1 MLISDLLQTDINM
14 IINTNIY
21 DLTQNDPTLGS
32 DLIMLIYELL
42 HTDINTILNTVT

>member
-1 MLISDLLQTDINM
+1 M
-14 IINTNIY
+14 IP
-21 DLTQNDPTLGS
+21 DPTLGS